1 MLASSESGRSQEKG
15 PETRRGKFSPQ
26 VNGFLG
32 SPNGLFCCGLRNG
45 LFQLCPPG
53 ARQILLAGAL
63 RSGMQVSF
71 LKATCAKRRQ
81 RASLPRSVIK
91 QASKRM
97 RLLKWT
103 LFQSDWTDLPRGHGA
118 SDRLKRNSGPAAN
131 GEFVKRKFCR
141 VSWRR
146 LFDRC
151 VFKQVRAKWPQ

>member
-26 VNGFLG
+26 GNGFLG

-63 RSGMQVSF
+63 RCRHAGFILESNVREAQTACQPVV
-71 LKATCAKRRQ
+71 
-81 RASLPRSVIK
+81 SLPRSVIK

-97 RLLKWT
+97 RLLKWI
-103 LFQSDWTDLPRGHGA
+103 LFQSDWTDLPRGHRA

-131 GEFVKRKFCR
+131 GEF
-141 VSWRR
+141 
-146 LFDRC
+146 
-151 VFKQVRAKWPQ
+151 